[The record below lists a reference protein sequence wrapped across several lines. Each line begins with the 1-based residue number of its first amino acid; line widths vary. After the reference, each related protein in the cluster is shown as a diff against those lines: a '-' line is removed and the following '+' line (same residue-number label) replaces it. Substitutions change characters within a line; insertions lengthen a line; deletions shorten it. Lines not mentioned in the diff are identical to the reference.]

1 MRLSIFAATS
11 AVMATFA
18 MASHANTETFA
29 GLTSLSP
36 VTGTSSISG
45 GTFTSLFGP
54 PNISLETTGVL
65 PSIGDNQ
72 FLSLSNSTDQE
83 LTLTINPALP
93 NTSGAVWVAV
103 AFRAPVISGTA
114 TENDVDILRVQD
126 PTGNLFGLIVADGV
140 LRMASTNGWGAT
152 RILSSNVATNPGPN
166 NWVIIAGRV
175 NQSTT
180 AGQAQAKWWLV
191 STSGVATVAY
201 DDFANNTSTGNG
213 GVGNVNRLQFGAT
226 YRFPSSPTDAFVVN
240 IDNVLIAPGTTYA
253 TEADFLNAVNQ
264 AYLGINPAG
273 VEEWSLFE

>member
-72 FLSLSNSTDQE
+72 FLRLSNSTDQE
-83 LTLTINPALP
+83 LILTINPALP

-213 GVGNVNRLQFGAT
+213 GVGDVNRLQFGAT
-226 YRFPSSPTDAFVVN
+226 YRFPSLPTDAFVVN